1 MLTKYTV
8 FQPNGVS
15 FEDEADLPEQ
25 PSFREIFKIVGPII
39 GDGEPIERVRILYG
53 LDYTDMFVSEL
64 GHLTLSTRMPLPINP
79 MATDL
84 YRENMVANEPDI
96 DPDLLPVIAG
106 VAVVFHRPVWF

>member
-1 MLTKYTV
+1 MRTTYTIYY
-8 FQPNGVS
+8 PNGDTMDAAV
-15 FEDEADLPEQ
+15 DLPEQ

-39 GDGEPIERVRILYG
+39 GAGEPIERIRILYG